1 MDISRCPHWKRYN
14 RRWNRAGGEIPLTLD
29 GLDMTAP
36 EHPLE
41 YPPIGLA

>member
-1 MDISRCPHWKRYN
+1 MDISRLSTLEALQPTLESS
-14 RRWNRAGGEIPLTLD
+14 GGEIPLTLD